1 MGILRQLR
9 FRGACINAVRDKP
22 SEHMQ
27 DEEEEKH
34 IKGED
39 KMYFEVRWY
48 KVSDRRITAIF
59 KSEVG
64 R

>member
-39 KMYFEVRWY
+39 KMYFEVR
-48 KVSDRRITAIF
+48 
-59 KSEVG
+59 
-64 R
+64 